1 MVTTRPRPTARRL
14 DWRAFLRFPSD
25 GRRHELLDGKHVVTP
40 PPDISHQ
47 RACSSLHVQLGN
59 HVRRRR
65 QGEVLAGPI
74 GLKLAQH
81 TVVEP
86 DLLVVLAAPARS
98 LRGLVDQAPD
108 LVVEVL
114 SPSTRRN
121 DRGRKLRQ
129 YAAAGVPEYWIVE
142 LRAKVVEQY
151 LLRGAAYELLGA
163 HQRRIAMQRAPD
175 VTIDLGELW

>member
-25 GRRHELLDGKHVVTP
+25 GRRHELFDGRHVVTP

-47 RACSSLHVQLGN
+47 RACSSMHIQLGN
-59 HVRRRR
+59 HLRRRR

-74 GLKLAQH
+74 GLKLAEH

-86 DLLVVLAAPARS
+86 DLLVVLDGPARS

-114 SPSTRRN
+114 SPRTRRN
-121 DRGRKLRQ
+121 DRGRKMRL
-129 YAAAGVPEYWIVE
+129 YAAAGVPEYWIVD
-142 LRAKVVEQY
+142 LRAKVVEQHV
-151 LLRGAAYELLGA
+151 LRAGTYELAGA
-163 HQRRIAMQRAPD
+163 HRRRLAPQRAPD
-175 VTIDLGELW
+175 VTVDLGELW